1 LIIGG
6 AEFAEY
12 LLNLGMET
20 MWHVQ
25 DWKLG
30 LNSVLV
36 GMDWRT
42 TLVLVVALYVVYEQL
57 SYISKRK
64 HLPGPLFVLPFIG
77 NVIAM
82 VVDPTRFWD
91 QQAVAAR
98 KVSRMAMTFSMS
110 VLLERSVSFS
120 VSSIFKMRTFHS
132 DESLHIYT
140 HELVHL
146 GTLKFLTDSLSL
158 GLFPLGIATNIFAIR
173 IVVDRKVLL
182 IMASLFE
189 RLVSFVFLLS

>member
-1 LIIGG
+1 MQELVTGG
-6 AEFAEY
+6 AEFAE
-12 LLNLGMET
+12 LFLKNLGMET

-42 TLVLVVALYVVYEQL
+42 TLVLVIALYVVYEQL
-57 SYISKRK
+57 FYISKRK

-82 VVDPTRFWD
+82 VVDPTGFWN

-98 KVSRMAMTFSMS
+98 KVSRNAMMILMAA
-110 VLLERSVSFS
+110 LLERLVSFL
-120 VSSIFKMRTFHS
+120 VSSIFKRWTFHS
-132 DESLHIYT
+132 DDSLHIYA
-140 HELVHL
+140 HKLVDL
-146 GTLKFLTDSLSL
+146 DTIESL
-158 GLFPLGIATNIFAIR
+158 
-173 IVVDRKVLL
+173 
-182 IMASLFE
+182 
-189 RLVSFVFLLS
+189 

>member
-1 LIIGG
+1 
-6 AEFAEY
+6 
-12 LLNLGMET
+12 

-42 TLVLVVALYVVYEQL
+42 TLVLVIALYVVYEQL

-98 KVSRMAMTFSMS
+98 KVSKMAMMILMS
-110 VLLERSVSFS
+110 VVLLERLVSFS

-132 DESLHIYT
+132 DESLHIYA
-140 HELVHL
+140 HEFVDL
-146 GTLKFLTDSLSL
+146 GTIHFLTNTLSPLVSSLL
-158 GLFPLGIATNIFAIR
+158 GLRR
-173 IVVDRKVLL
+173 ISSQSELL
-182 IMASLFE
+182 LTEE
-189 RLVSFVFLLS
+189 RYC

>member
-1 LIIGG
+1 MHRGDRETLHGAILQELIIGG

-12 LLNLGMET
+12 FLNLGMET

-42 TLVLVVALYVVYEQL
+42 TLVLVIALYVVYEQL

-98 KVSRMAMTFSMS
+98 KVSRMAMIILIS
-110 VLLERSVSFS
+110 VLLERLVSFS
-120 VSSIFKMRTFHS
+120 VLSIFKMRTFHS
-132 DESLHIYT
+132 DESSHIYA
-140 HELVHL
+140 HELVDL
-146 GTLKFLTDSLSL
+146 GTIKFLRLSL
-158 GLFPLGIATNIFAIR
+158 PW
-173 IVVDRKVLL
+173 
-182 IMASLFE
+182 SLPSWDSDE
-189 RLVSFVFLLS
+189 YLRNQNCC

>member
-1 LIIGG
+1 
-6 AEFAEY
+6 
-12 LLNLGMET
+12 

-42 TLVLVVALYVVYEQL
+42 TLVLVIALYVVYEQL

-158 GLFPLGIATNIFAIR
+158 GFFPLGIAINFFGSQKSGQVNRNGSCGCRWECLAMLINGFVVRKNCLFIF
-173 IVVDRKVLL
+173 L
-182 IMASLFE
+182 
-189 RLVSFVFLLS
+189 